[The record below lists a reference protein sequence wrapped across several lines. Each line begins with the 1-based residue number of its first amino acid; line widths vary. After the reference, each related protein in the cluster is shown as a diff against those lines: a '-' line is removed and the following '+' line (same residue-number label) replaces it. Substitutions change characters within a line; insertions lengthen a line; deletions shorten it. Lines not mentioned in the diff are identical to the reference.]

1 MTVLIKPLL
10 ASDAVQEEIRFPVFG
25 SGKIDG
31 FRSFHDQV
39 MLSRSRKPM
48 PNNFVRAT
56 LANSLFDRLD
66 GELTVGSP
74 TDPKVFQGTSGAL
87 RAIDGEPDF
96 SWHIFDDITNPNDPF
111 EKRLDS
117 AASRVERLN
126 DIIDA
131 PRLRLVEHK
140 LIRNMDELDEFES
153 IKLAEGYE
161 GVMIR
166 DPNGRYKFGRST
178 VKEGIL
184 LKVKRMSHEE
194 GEIVDFVELL
204 HNENEAFVDEL
215 GRTKRSDHA
224 ENLVPSGMLGA
235 FVVRSPKYAKDFR
248 VSASSMTLEER
259 RTAWGMRDV
268 IRNSRRLV
276 RYKFFAHGMKDV
288 PRHAVFAGFRDYF
301 DL

>member
-10 ASDAVQEEIRFPVFG
+10 ASDAVQEEIRFPVLG

-31 FRSFHDQV
+31 FRSFHDQM

-48 PNNFVRAT
+48 QNNFVRAT

-87 RAIDGEPDF
+87 RSIDGEPDF

-117 AASRVERLN
+117 AARRVERLN
-126 DIIDA
+126 DIIDV

-184 LKVKRMSHEE
+184 LKVKRMSH
-194 GEIVDFVELL
+194 GEAKIIDEVELM
-204 HNENEAFVDEL
+204 HNENPAYVDEL
-215 GRTKRSDHA
+215 GHTKRSDHA
-224 ENLVPSGMLGA
+224 DGLVPSGMIGSY
-235 FVVRSPKYAKDFR
+235 VVAHPDYPKPFR
-248 VSASSMTLEER
+248 VSCGSMDHDQRRKAWEER
-259 RTAWGMRDV
+259 AKNRG
-268 IRNSRRLV
+268 RLC

-288 PRHAVFAGFRDYF
+288 PRHAVFDGYREAF